1 MMRKSVVVTDSAA
14 QVPTEAID
22 KYGIEVIPLLIS
34 FDNKNYLDGIDISAH
49 ELYQKMRNDK
59 IVPKTS
65 APTIMQFYQS
75 FEKHI
80 KEGVSEILFV
90 SLSSKLSSTYNAALD
105 AAKMVREKYHDCE
118 IVIYDSLM
126 ATIAQGFLAIEAA
139 RRLEE
144 GMPMKNVLTFLD
156 GARKRIGIVAALDT
170 LEYLARG
177 GRIGKAQYILGTAIQ
192 ILPILG
198 IDQEGIVAPV
208 ANLRG
213 KRKVIPTMVSLIKKQ
228 IGAYHKAR
236 FAVMEADAHERA
248 VDLQKAA
255 MEAFPGNEFPIVE
268 FTPVMGAHTGPG
280 LIGLAY
286 YWE

>member
-14 QVPTEAID
+14 QVPKEAID

-34 FDNKNYLDGIDISAH
+34 FDNKNYLDGIDISAQ

-65 APTIMQFYQS
+65 APTIMQFYQI

-105 AAKMVREKYHDCE
+105 ATKMIREKYHDCE

-139 RRLEE
+139 QRFEQ
-144 GMPMKNVLTFLD
+144 GMSLKNVVTFLD
-156 GARKRIGIVAALDT
+156 GARKR
-170 LEYLARG
+170 
-177 GRIGKAQYILGTAIQ
+177 
-192 ILPILG
+192 
-198 IDQEGIVAPV
+198 
-208 ANLRG
+208 
-213 KRKVIPTMVSLIKKQ
+213 
-228 IGAYHKAR
+228 
-236 FAVMEADAHERA
+236 
-248 VDLQKAA
+248 
-255 MEAFPGNEFPIVE
+255 
-268 FTPVMGAHTGPG
+268 TG
-280 LIGLAY
+280 
-286 YWE
+286 